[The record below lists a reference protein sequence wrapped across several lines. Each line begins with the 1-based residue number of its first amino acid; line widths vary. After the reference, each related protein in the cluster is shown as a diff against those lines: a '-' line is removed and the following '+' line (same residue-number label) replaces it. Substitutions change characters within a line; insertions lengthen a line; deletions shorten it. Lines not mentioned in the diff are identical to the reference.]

1 MNQHAVRKAY
11 RAKKISMKNKWTTV
25 MACFLWGGLT
35 IQADQAFRNHRY
47 DGFKVLPTNG
57 EQIVFIGNSI
67 TNMHEWCEAFGNHNV
82 INRGTSGAVSD
93 EVVNNLESMIAG
105 NPKKAFIMIG
115 TNDLGT
121 SGINN
126 AAHVAGNARLIID
139 YIQKTSPETEI
150 YVQSILPSR
159 LRNLQLQQETNDSL
173 KNICRDFEV
182 TYIDLWDKLLSVSQ
196 NNTHTLDGLHLSATG
211 YRIWCNTIAGY
222 VGSSCMYPEDA
233 QNQTGGL
240 DGSYGMR
247 LSAFG
252 MQKVNAEDILL
263 IGDEVIHGG
272 EWHELFRSA
281 KVKNRGTGWGW
292 PGPGIAD
299 VTREIPV
306 ILKGRSDNEEPQKI
320 FLSVGAADI
329 NGTAALSTLK
339 DSYDKMVQAVR
350 ELAPNTEIYI
360 QSVLPFAA
368 SATNTSR
375 TEPFNEMLKEI
386 AGKYEKVTYV
396 DTYTEM
402 ADNHAARSTYF
413 TGNYLYGKGYV
424 KLAQILAQYMGD
436 DVNPVSEQE
445 AEKIYALI
453 SARQNLADVVIE
465 SKKLRFGKEVGEI
478 DPEKGLKLKEAVS
491 LAEKMLSQDQNVV
504 EELNETATQLLQL
517 KEEAM
522 QGINQPKVSAA
533 GEEYWYKIYTPNRDY
548 RYLTSNGAGNA
559 VVGEPDRNYA
569 RAMWKFEKREKDG
582 DYNIVNRA
590 DHSYLNP
597 NAAYNA
603 AVSTQKDEPEKGWS
617 LSYSNAPGTYI
628 ITSGTVELN
637 QTRENMNYAI
647 YNWSSNQAGTDRTD
661 SGCQF
666 ALSEAG
672 EPTEEPV
679 VDEKPMLTYTNIEM
693 DGTAPFRIPDADA
706 EQVMKAR
713 TLSVVIDFTSESL
726 PVDTAFLVASSNE
739 NEENYFGVVLQERTK
754 YGVKYIGDNGLKG
767 WYTQN
772 GIDFS
777 QRKQMVIT
785 MDGETESYAYYTDG
799 KLDRTV
805 SGMGAYGYRVFGNVP
820 GVTGLFLGGIVTED
834 HIKFA
839 FKGTIHS
846 IRFYNRKLSAS
857 EIAALEYENQE
868 KPEQGDSITVSMG
881 YGKFVSGNGNWNKT
895 WQSTSDSPL
904 LIFDS
909 GYNNMTSSGDNIVGY
924 VGLYSPQNYT
934 LSVPAGYIIEGYTFD
949 FCIHNNGTP
958 ITLTV
963 DGKTYTSKTEDQ
975 SVAVSGLDKSVATF
989 TLSGANKGIIFKNFR
1004 VHVIK
1009 DNRPQEPR
1017 VEIFTTAAG
1026 ASIPYRIPAI
1036 TRMHNGDVIA
1046 VADYRHS
1053 GQDIGIV
1060 KNGRID
1066 LHARISK
1073 DNGKTWGELFPVVE
1087 GLGANYAEAG
1097 KSDFWVAFGD
1107 PCIAADRESDRVLL
1121 MSCAGNVSFP
1131 AGTRDNH
1138 QGIAVFH
1145 SEDNGTTWAE
1155 PKDVS
1160 ESIYAQFD
1168 KSQRGPVRAM
1178 FIGSG
1183 KIHQSRWTK
1192 VKDYYRLYAAVLVK
1206 DVNGVNCNYVI
1217 YSDDF
1222 GDTWKVLGDP
1232 NVPAIP
1238 SGGDEPKAEELPDGS
1253 VLISSRCSG
1262 GRYYNIFSFSDSEK
1276 ALGCWGTM
1284 AFSGESNQGVT
1295 AQSNSCNG
1303 EIMIVPARR
1312 KSDQKKLYVALQ
1324 SVPFG
1329 SGRSNVGIY
1338 YKELES
1344 LEDFSDPEHFA
1355 KEWDGK
1361 HQASVM
1367 NSGYST
1373 MTLQADHTIGFLFE
1387 ESTYGRDYTIIYKNY
1402 SLETITDSLYVYD
1415 EEVVADDI
1423 VKDGF
1428 EEKLNAIK
1436 ECVGKNVGNI
1446 KETCAS
1452 AIETAGEKYLQ
1463 QPSKAAYE
1471 AFNQAV
1477 QTAEQVEIES
1487 GKYYRLR
1494 NAERQEGTLYL
1505 VLDPEGM
1512 SASLLEREDTRQLF
1526 LFQKDESSEGYRV
1539 ICKDNELYIGTTPD
1553 LYAEIPVT
1561 ESVTGAGV
1569 FSVSS
1574 TLKGLSTV
1582 TCNNGV
1588 NASYASI
1595 HLDASGKLVP
1605 WTMSSE
1611 ASQWFVEPIE
1621 VVTDVELLSPDAQK
1635 KYPVYDLTGRR
1646 VLSLQKGIYIQ
1657 GGHKFI
1663 IK

>member
-1 MNQHAVRKAY
+1 
-11 RAKKISMKNKWTTV
+11 
-25 MACFLWGGLT
+25 
-35 IQADQAFRNHRY
+35 
-47 DGFKVLPTNG
+47 
-57 EQIVFIGNSI
+57 
-67 TNMHEWCEAFGNHNV
+67 
-82 INRGTSGAVSD
+82 
-93 EVVNNLESMIAG
+93 
-105 NPKKAFIMIG
+105 
-115 TNDLGT
+115 
-121 SGINN
+121 
-126 AAHVAGNARLIID
+126 
-139 YIQKTSPETEI
+139 
-150 YVQSILPSR
+150 
-159 LRNLQLQQETNDSL
+159 
-173 KNICRDFEV
+173 
-182 TYIDLWDKLLSVSQ
+182 
-196 NNTHTLDGLHLSATG
+196 
-211 YRIWCNTIAGY
+211 
-222 VGSSCMYPEDA
+222 
-233 QNQTGGL
+233 
-240 DGSYGMR
+240 
-247 LSAFG
+247 
-252 MQKVNAEDILL
+252 
-263 IGDEVIHGG
+263 
-272 EWHELFRSA
+272 
-281 KVKNRGTGWGW
+281 
-292 PGPGIAD
+292 
-299 VTREIPV
+299 
-306 ILKGRSDNEEPQKI
+306 
-320 FLSVGAADI
+320 
-329 NGTAALSTLK
+329 
-339 DSYDKMVQAVR
+339 
-350 ELAPNTEIYI
+350 
-360 QSVLPFAA
+360 
-368 SATNTSR
+368 
-375 TEPFNEMLKEI
+375 
-386 AGKYEKVTYV
+386 
-396 DTYTEM
+396 
-402 ADNHAARSTYF
+402 
-413 TGNYLYGKGYV
+413 
-424 KLAQILAQYMGD
+424 
-436 DVNPVSEQE
+436 
-445 AEKIYALI
+445 
-453 SARQNLADVVIE
+453 
-465 SKKLRFGKEVGEI
+465 
-478 DPEKGLKLKEAVS
+478 
-491 LAEKMLSQDQNVV
+491 
-504 EELNETATQLLQL
+504 
-517 KEEAM
+517 
-522 QGINQPKVSAA
+522 
-533 GEEYWYKIYTPNRDY
+533 
-548 RYLTSNGAGNA
+548 
-559 VVGEPDRNYA
+559 
-569 RAMWKFEKREKDG
+569 
-582 DYNIVNRA
+582 
-590 DHSYLNP
+590 
-597 NAAYNA
+597 
-603 AVSTQKDEPEKGWS
+603 
-617 LSYSNAPGTYI
+617 
-628 ITSGTVELN
+628 
-637 QTRENMNYAI
+637 
-647 YNWSSNQAGTDRTD
+647 
-661 SGCQF
+661 
-666 ALSEAG
+666 
-672 EPTEEPV
+672 
-679 VDEKPMLTYTNIEM
+679 MLTYTNIEM

-857 EIAALEYENQE
+857 EIAALA
-868 KPEQGDSITVSMG
+868 
-881 YGKFVSGNGNWNKT
+881 
-895 WQSTSDSPL
+895 
-904 LIFDS
+904 

-975 SVAVSGLDKSVATF
+975 SVAVSGLDKSVASF
-989 TLSGANKGIIFKNFR
+989 ILSGANKGIIFKNFR

-1017 VEIFTTAAG
+1017 AEIFTTAAG

-1329 SGRSNVGIY
+1329 PGRSNVGIY
-1338 YKELES
+1338 YKEL
-1344 LEDFSDPEHFA
+1344 
-1355 KEWDGK
+1355 
-1361 HQASVM
+1361 
-1367 NSGYST
+1367 
-1373 MTLQADHTIGFLFE
+1373 
-1387 ESTYGRDYTIIYKNY
+1387 
-1402 SLETITDSLYVYD
+1402 
-1415 EEVVADDI
+1415 
-1423 VKDGF
+1423 
-1428 EEKLNAIK
+1428 
-1436 ECVGKNVGNI
+1436 
-1446 KETCAS
+1446 
-1452 AIETAGEKYLQ
+1452 
-1463 QPSKAAYE
+1463 
-1471 AFNQAV
+1471 
-1477 QTAEQVEIES
+1477 
-1487 GKYYRLR
+1487 
-1494 NAERQEGTLYL
+1494 
-1505 VLDPEGM
+1505 
-1512 SASLLEREDTRQLF
+1512 
-1526 LFQKDESSEGYRV
+1526 
-1539 ICKDNELYIGTTPD
+1539 
-1553 LYAEIPVT
+1553 
-1561 ESVTGAGV
+1561 
-1569 FSVSS
+1569 
-1574 TLKGLSTV
+1574 
-1582 TCNNGV
+1582 
-1588 NASYASI
+1588 
-1595 HLDASGKLVP
+1595 
-1605 WTMSSE
+1605 
-1611 ASQWFVEPIE
+1611 
-1621 VVTDVELLSPDAQK
+1621 
-1635 KYPVYDLTGRR
+1635 
-1646 VLSLQKGIYIQ
+1646 
-1657 GGHKFI
+1657 
-1663 IK
+1663 